1 MADQEMIKHTKA
13 AYKAVNNPLTNWK
26 HKLKEVSMEILIIVF
41 AVSLSIWLHSWNEK
55 RHERSEA
62 VAFLKGLNTDIGD
75 DLVQLKSDRETYSR
89 VLNGGAYFL
98 KVSNGDS
105 LNKDSLAKYKWI
117 FYNTTFFQV
126 NGSRY
131 QALKA
136 SGKLNIIE
144 NKVLLDNIITFYE
157 HEIPYTNMLNSDF
170 NNYKTGKLGEFLDEN
185 LVIAKDGSN
194 NWEVILKTSRM
205 RNTLLRVKNVQQNI
219 YQYTVAEKHV
229 VKLQELINEE
239 LK

>member
-13 AYKAVNNPLTNWK
+13 AYKALNNPLTSWK
-26 HKLKEVSMEILIIVF
+26 HKVKEVGMEIIIIVF
-41 AVSLSIWLHSWNEK
+41 AVSLSIWLHSWSEA
-55 RHERSEA
+55 RHERGEA
-62 VAFLKGLNTDIGD
+62 VTFLKGLNTDISN
-75 DLVQLKSDRETYSR
+75 DLVQLKSDRETYST
-89 VLNGGAYFL
+89 VQDGAAYFL
-98 KVSNGDS
+98 KVANGDS
-105 LNKDSLAKYKWI
+105 LNKDSLAKYRKI

-157 HEIPYTNMLNSDF
+157 QEIPYINMLNTNF

-185 LVIAKDGSN
+185 IVVAKDGSD
-194 NWEVILKTSRM
+194 NWGAILKTNRI
-205 RNTLLRVKNVQQNI
+205 RNTLLRVKTVQQNI
-219 YQYTVAEKHV
+219 DQYLVAEKHV
-229 VKLQELINEE
+229 VKMQELIKEE